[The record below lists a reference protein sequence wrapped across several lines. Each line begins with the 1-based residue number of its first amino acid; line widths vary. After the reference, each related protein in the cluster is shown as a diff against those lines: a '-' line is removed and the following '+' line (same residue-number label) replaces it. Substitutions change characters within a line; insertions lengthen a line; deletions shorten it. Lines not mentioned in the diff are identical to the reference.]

1 MTNDKFLF
9 SYTRITIGGF
19 LQEIE
24 VVLKKWGNSVGAV
37 FPKKAVEKEH
47 LKAGQKARIILAN
60 VDNPLKKYFGT
71 AKFSKPTAKILKE
84 VDKELWRD

>member
-1 MTNDKFLF
+1 M
-9 SYTRITIGGF
+9 
-19 LQEIE
+19 QEIE

-60 VDNPLKKYFGT
+60 VDNPLKK
-71 AKFSKPTAKILKE
+71 
-84 VDKELWRD
+84 